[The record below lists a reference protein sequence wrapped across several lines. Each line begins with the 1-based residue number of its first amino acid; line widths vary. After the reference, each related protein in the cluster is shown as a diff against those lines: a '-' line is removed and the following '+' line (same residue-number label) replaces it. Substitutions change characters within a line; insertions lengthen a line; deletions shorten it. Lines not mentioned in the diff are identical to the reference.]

1 MTTATKTRKAPHAR
15 TSTTTIKGFVV
26 CDLKGKPL
34 IEDANVWGPTLFVT
48 TTRKGAAA
56 MLCEEFDMRARQDLD
71 IRRVKIEVMPV
82 E

>member
-1 MTTATKTRKAPHAR
+1 MTTATKTRRAPQAR

-34 IEDANVWGPTLFVT
+34 IEDANVWGPTMYVT
-48 TTRKGAAA
+48 TTRKGALAF
-56 MLCEEFDMRARQDLD
+56 LSEELDMRTRQDLN